1 LIHLAASHTPMPV
14 MARLAASQ
22 NRRVAATTSDATPT
36 ASTLPACMTSQ
47 NPG

>member
-1 LIHLAASHTPMPV
+1 LIQRAASHTPIPV

-22 NRRVAATTSDATPT
+22 NRRVAATTTDATPT
-36 ASTLPACMTSQ
+36 ASTLPACMTTK